1 MLPILDEVIHQP
13 RLERMHRF
21 MREREAIATQT
32 ARRTIA
38 EKLADVKDRA
48 SLEIVLND
56 VCYHESQRFRST
68 RDIDMNDEKLRGK
81 LNRLRKELRNLS
93 ESELRAALE
102 ELVRAYVDDINGNFN
117 PAVFMLASRV
127 IPVGLSLLFSPVR
140 LGRSLADL
148 GQLRERVLIEG
159 QTADLERLAQR
170 GTVVLVPTHLSNLDS
185 IVIGFALERAGLPP
199 VTYGAGKNLWANPI
213 LGFFMR
219 HLGAYRVDRRI
230 KAPLYKDVLKTYST
244 VLLERGYHSLFF
256 PGGTRSRSGAI
267 ESHLKLGLAGTAI
280 TSTVNLLARGEMRPL
295 YFVPATINYHL
306 VLEAATLIGDFLQE
320 AGKSRFII
328 EDDESAQ
335 ITRVA
340 RYLRDMLRSGGS
352 MTIQFG
358 EPLDV
363 LGHRI
368 GPDGE
373 SYDDRGRRIE
383 LRPFFTVGG
392 PHGEVRHDA
401 ARDAEYTRELGER
414 IVRAYHADTHVLS
427 THLVA
432 FALHRTLVRAAGG
445 KADLFRVLRGEEH
458 AAPLPVTEVLA
469 TIGRVQQA
477 LHERARRRELRL
489 GSRVATGTPQEILD
503 EALGYFTLFHQTPAV
518 RREVRPEGAGGA
530 EGAGG
535 EYLVVEDRPLCYYY
549 HNRLISY
556 GLEEVA

>member
-48 SLEIVLND
+48 GLEIVLND
-56 VCYHESQRFRST
+56 VCYHESQRFRTS
-68 RDIDMNDEKLRGK
+68 RDIDINDEKLRGK
-81 LNRLRKELRNLS
+81 LNRLRKGLRNLS

-102 ELVRAYVDDINGNFN
+102 DLVRAYVDDINGNFN

-127 IPVGLSLLFSPVR
+127 VPVGLSLLFSPLR

-199 VTYGAGKNLWANPI
+199 VTYGAGKNLWSNPI

-280 TSTVNLLARGEMRPL
+280 TATVNLFARGEMRPL

-306 VLEAATLIGDFLQE
+306 VLEAATLIDDFLQE
-320 AGKSRFII
+320 AGKSRYII

-392 PHGEVRHDA
+392 RHGPDGEIRHDA

-414 IVRAYHADTHVLS
+414 IVRSFHAETHVLS

-432 FALHRTLVRAAGG
+432 FALHRMLMRAAGG

-458 AAPLPVTEVLA
+458 AAPLPVAEVLA

-518 RREVRPEGAGGA
+518 RREARPEG
-530 EGAGG
+530 EC
-535 EYLVVEDRPLCYYY
+535 LLVEDRPLCYYY

-556 GLEEVA
+556 GLEGVA